1 MSKWKL
7 RKLEIDSFKVFEEF
21 SESFDNDLTVL
32 DGPNGFGKTSVF
44 DAIQLLLCGNIPRII
59 TLFNSIK
66 GKSTKQYERNLYW
79 NNKSQTNVKIKAQFY
94 KGDET
99 ISLMRMA
106 SLQDLSNKKNNK
118 PLSFDIFKLYELTS
132 FDDTDNINL
141 VSDETTFIKGV
152 FGENFLSNFSVLN
165 YISQDN
171 NSVIVPDSNNKQS
184 RFDQISHLIKL
195 DNVNKKLI
203 ALQEL
208 EASRKK
214 RIKVLESDINIVNG
228 EIDALTLAI
237 QKDSPQVDY
246 KRISTSITIPQ
257 WDKEVPIISTKK
269 EDYEELLKEVVLLNN
284 AKAQVDEIDL
294 RLNNN
299 RYNELVA
306 KPEYPLA
313 SYLGNHFSKHDGLVK
328 DKSTIDSYKSQI
340 TLLKTSEETVTL
352 KQLVK
357 LTLVSNDLIT
367 NIKTKVE
374 ERIRLKSTTDG
385 HIAKLTEIDQLRL
398 SIIEKQQEHEV
409 ECLLCG
415 FDYTKNQLLIDA
427 LELKSKNITEFIER
441 HDISYKVCLEALKS
455 LLKAEGEKL
464 TTQLKSLELNFNL
477 SLLEELEE
485 NKLKKSNIDLITQKL
500 TTYGISLPLEYSSD
514 DQIKEQRLKEI
525 KVKVLSLRK
534 IESDSLQS
542 GVMGFFNEC
551 FKTINELKSIN
562 IADVQNKSLYIN
574 SQYNLKINSELN
586 SQKLIVKEHKKANS
600 NLDKLGSK
608 LTKLIETTNTVK
620 NTYSSETIGQVES
633 LFHIYSGRL
642 IQNYQRGLGLFIDTE
657 ESSTN
662 KTKNLHFFTADGS
675 SYDAVLS
682 MSSGQV
688 AALTLAFFLSLNRK
702 YAQTAFILIDDPT
715 QSMDEINIASL
726 SDLLRIEL
734 RDRQVI
740 ISTHEQEV
748 SDYLRYRYLRGG
760 LQANSIHL
768 QNKYTEASIV
778 K

>member
-7 RKLEIDSFKVFEEF
+7 RKLEINSFKVFEEF

-59 TLFNSIK
+59 TLFSSIK
-66 GKSTKQYERNLYW
+66 GKSTKHYERNLYW
-79 NNKSQTNVKIKAQFY
+79 NNKSQTDVKIKAQFY

-106 SLQDLSNKKNNK
+106 SLQELSIKKNNN

-132 FDDTDNINL
+132 LNDTDKIRL
-141 VSDETTFIKGV
+141 ISDETSFIKGI

-171 NSVIVPDSNNKQS
+171 NSVIVPEPNNKQS

-195 DNVNKKLI
+195 DEVNKKL
-203 ALQEL
+203 ASLQEL

-214 RIKVLESDINIVNG
+214 RIKALEGDISLVDV
-228 EIDALTLAI
+228 EIKALTLAI
-237 QKDSPQVDY
+237 QKDSQQVDY
-246 KRISTSITIPQ
+246 KRISTSTTIPQ
-257 WDKEVPIISTKK
+257 WDKEAPVISTKK

-284 AKAQVDEIDL
+284 AKAQVDEIEL

-299 RYNELVA
+299 QYNELVA
-306 KPEYPLA
+306 KPEFPLA
-313 SYLGNHFSKHDGLVK
+313 IYLGNHFSKHNELVK
-328 DKSTIDSYKSQI
+328 EKNTIDSYKSQI
-340 TLLKTSEETVTL
+340 IILKTSEETITL
-352 KQLVK
+352 KQLDK
-357 LTLVSNDLIT
+357 LTLVSSDFIT
-367 NIKTKVE
+367 DIKTQVE

-398 SIIEKQQEHEV
+398 SIIEKQQKHEV

-415 FDYTKNQLLIDA
+415 FDYTTNQLLIDA
-427 LELKSKNITEFIER
+427 LELKSKSITEIIER
-441 HDISYKVCLEALKS
+441 HDKSYKVCLDALKS
-455 LLKAEGEKL
+455 LLKAEGKKL
-464 TTQLKSLELNFNL
+464 TTQLKLRGLNFNL

-485 NKLKKSNIDLITQKL
+485 NKLKKNNIELITQKL

-514 DQIKEQRLKEI
+514 DQIREQRLKEI
-525 KVKVLSLRK
+525 KAKVLSLRK

-542 GVMGFFNEC
+542 GVMGFFSEC

-574 SQYNLKINSELN
+574 LQYNLKINSELS
-586 SQKLIVKEHKKANS
+586 SQKLIVEKHEKAKD
-600 NLDKLGSK
+600 NLNKLGVK
-608 LTKLIETTNTVK
+608 LNKLIETTNRVK

-657 ESSTN
+657 ESSNN

-688 AALTLAFFLSLNRK
+688 AALTIAFFLSLNRK

-715 QSMDEINIASL
+715 QCMDEINIASL

-740 ISTHEQEV
+740 ISTHEQEI

-760 LQANSIHL
+760 LKANSIHL
-768 QNKYTEASIV
+768 QNKYSEHRS
-778 K
+778 